1 MAEMGCGCPSFLEK
15 EEGTIMNK
23 KERVDAALRG
33 DPVDRVPASMW
44 GHDFVREWNPQT
56 LAEAMV
62 ENFTRYDW
70 DYMKVNPRA
79 CYHVEGWGVKVHPS
93 GEPYKAPI
101 FEDTPIKSVS
111 DWKRIRPL
119 EPDRGVLGEQL
130 RALQLINHAIGFD
143 AYFVQT
149 IFCPLGVA
157 KYLVGNKS
165 EPVLQTLRED
175 RRAMHTALRVI
186 TETFTAYAI
195 ACLDQGA
202 SGIFYATNGWASEGM
217 LTADQYREFGE
228 QYDLEFLDA
237 IKSRSKFNILHN
249 CGTHIYFDQLAAYPI
264 QAISWDANAEGNPN
278 LREGKMRSGKAVMGG
293 ISQKSTLKNGS
304 PAQVREEVARAI
316 ELTDSVHFLL
326 APGCSIPPETPAQNL
341 AAIRNALA

>member
-1 MAEMGCGCPSFLEK
+1 
-15 EEGTIMNK
+15 MNK

-33 DPVDRVPASMW
+33 DSVDRVPASMW
-44 GHDFVREWNPQT
+44 GHDFTREWGMQS

-79 CYHVEGWGVKVHPS
+79 SYHVEGWGVKVRPS
-93 GEPYKAPI
+93 GEPYIAPV
-101 FEDTPIKSVS
+101 FEDSPIKSAS

-119 EPDRGVLGEQL
+119 EPDRGVLAEQL
-130 RALQLINHAIGFD
+130 RSLQLIHHSIGYD

-157 KYLVGNKS
+157 KYLAGNKA

-175 RRAMHTALRVI
+175 RSAMHAALRVI

-195 ACLDQGA
+195 ACMEQGA
-202 SGIFYATNGWASEGM
+202 SGIFYATNGWASAGM
-217 LTADQYREFGE
+217 LTPDQYREFGE

-249 CGTHIYFDQLAAYPI
+249 CGTHIYFDQLASYPV
-264 QAISWDANAEGNPN
+264 QAISWDANAEGNPD
-278 LREGKMRSGKAVMGG
+278 LHQGQMSAGKAVMGG
-293 ISQKSTLKNGS
+293 ISQKTTLKNGT
-304 PAQVREEVARAI
+304 PEQVREEVARAI
-316 ELTDSVHFLL
+316 ELTGGKHFLL
-326 APGCSIPPETPAQNL
+326 APGCSIPPETPVKNL
-341 AAIRNALA
+341 EAIRRALS

>member
-1 MAEMGCGCPSFLEK
+1 
-15 EEGTIMNK
+15 MNK

-33 DPVDRVPASMW
+33 DQVDRIPASMW
-44 GHDFVREWNPQT
+44 GHDFEREWGAHS

-70 DYMKVNPRA
+70 DFMKVNPRA
-79 CYHVEGWGVKVHPS
+79 CYHVEGWGVKVRPS
-93 GEPYKAPI
+93 GDKYTAPI
-101 FEDTPIKSVS
+101 IEDTPIKSSS

-119 EPDRGVLGEQL
+119 EPDQGVLGEQL

-143 AYFVQT
+143 AYFLQT

-157 KYLVGNKS
+157 KYLAGNNA

-175 RRAMHTALRVI
+175 RAAMHAALRVI

-195 ACLDQGA
+195 ACMEQGA
-202 SGIFYATNGWASEGM
+202 SGIFYATNGWASKSL

-237 IKSRSKFNILHN
+237 IKSRSKFNVLHN
-249 CGTHIYFDQLAAYPI
+249 CGTQIYFDQLAAYPI
-264 QAISWDANAEGNPN
+264 QVVNWDALAEGNPD
-278 LREGKMRSGKAVMGG
+278 LRTGKLRSDKAVMGG
-293 ISQKSTLKNGS
+293 IGQKTTLKNGT
-304 PAQVREEVARAI
+304 PAQVREEVANAI
-316 ELTDSVHFLL
+316 ELTGGKHFLL
-326 APGCSIPPETPAQNL
+326 APGCSIAPETPAENL
-341 AAIRNALA
+341 EAIRSALA

>member
-1 MAEMGCGCPSFLEK
+1 
-15 EEGTIMNK
+15 MNK

-33 DPVDRVPASMW
+33 DQVDRIPASMW
-44 GHDFVREWNPQT
+44 GHDFEREWSAQT

-62 ENFTRYDW
+62 ENFTTYDW
-70 DYMKVNPRA
+70 DFMKVNPRA
-79 CYHVEGWGVKVHPS
+79 CYHVEGWGVKVRPS
-93 GEPYKAPI
+93 GDKYTAPI
-101 FEDTPIKSVS
+101 FEDTPIKSSS

-143 AYFVQT
+143 AYFLQT

-157 KYLVGNKS
+157 KYLAGNNA
-165 EPVLQTLRED
+165 EPVLQTLRDD
-175 RRAMHTALRVI
+175 RAAMHAALRVI

-195 ACLDQGA
+195 ACMEQGA
-202 SGIFYATNGWASEGM
+202 SGIFYATNGWASKSM
-217 LTADQYREFGE
+217 LSADQYREFGE

-264 QAISWDANAEGNPN
+264 QAVSWDALAEGNPD
-278 LREGKMRSGKAVMGG
+278 LRTGKQRSDKAVMGG
-293 ISQKSTLKNGS
+293 IDQKTTLKNGT
-304 PAQVREEVARAI
+304 PAQVREEVANAI
-316 ELTDSVHFLL
+316 ELTGGKHFLL
-326 APGCSIPPETPAQNL
+326 APGCSIAPETPAKNL
-341 AAIRNALA
+341 EAIRSALA